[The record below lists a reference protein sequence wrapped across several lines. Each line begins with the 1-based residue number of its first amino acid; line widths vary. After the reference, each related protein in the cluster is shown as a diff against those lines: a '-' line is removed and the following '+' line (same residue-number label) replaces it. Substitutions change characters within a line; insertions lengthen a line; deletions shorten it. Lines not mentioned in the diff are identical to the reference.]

1 MTTLPSRCVPPL
13 SSLADCLRVAFLCAL
28 LPALAAAQSA
38 VGTVTGRILNPA
50 TGEYVRN
57 AQIRVEGTNLLA
69 VSENGGL
76 YTLPGLPVGTVRLSV
91 IYTGYRTE
99 TASVQIT
106 AGGVAVKNFELVS
119 SLAAAPARDESGT
132 VRLEKFVISTDREG
146 NAKAIMEQRS
156 SMNITNSVASDVF
169 GDVAEGNVGEFLKHM
184 PGVELDLA

>member
-76 YTLPGLPVGTVRLSV
+76 YSLPGLPVGTARPSV

-119 SLAAAPARDESGT
+119 SLAAAPAKEAT
-132 VRLEKFVISTDREG
+132 TEG
-146 NAKAIMEQRS
+146 ADS
-156 SMNITNSVASDVF
+156 
-169 GDVAEGNVGEFLKHM
+169 
-184 PGVELDLA
+184 